1 MANGVKTAAAA
12 TTVMLGALVLG
23 GCGADDPYCVAVETH
38 QKTLDSFGAERSD
51 DAYASYAK
59 ALASISKVAP
69 APVDEESTDLTR
81 ATKGVVSAQK
91 DVGFALQDMA
101 DEDKR
106 TALSAGDID
115 VLNKA
120 YKRFNNTTPQRKA
133 IVADVKK
140 TCDIQL
146 K

>member
-1 MANGVKTAAAA
+1 MANGVRTAAAA
-12 TTVMLGALVLG
+12 TVMLGALLLG
-23 GCGADDPYCVAVETH
+23 ACGAGDPYCAAVKTQQE
-38 QKTLDSFGAERSD
+38 TLDSFGAERSD

-59 ALASISKVAP
+59 ALTAISKVAP
-69 APVDEESTDLTR
+69 TPIDEQWASLTR
-81 ATKGVVSAQK
+81 ATQGVVTAQK

-120 YKRFNNTTPQRKA
+120 YKRFNSTTPQRKA
-133 IVADVKK
+133 IVADVKT

>member
-1 MANGVKTAAAA
+1 MANGVRTATAAA
-12 TTVMLGALVLG
+12 TVVLGALLLG
-23 GCGADDPYCVAVETH
+23 ACGADSPYCAAVETERE
-38 QKTLDSFGAERSD
+38 TLDNFGAKRSD

-59 ALASISKVAP
+59 ALDTITKVAP
-69 APVDEESTDLTR
+69 APIDEQWASLTR
-81 ATKGVVSAQK
+81 ATQGVVTAQT

-106 TALSAGDID
+106 TALSAGDIV

-120 YKRFNNTTPQRKA
+120 YKRFNSTTSQRKA
-133 IVADVKK
+133 IVADVKT